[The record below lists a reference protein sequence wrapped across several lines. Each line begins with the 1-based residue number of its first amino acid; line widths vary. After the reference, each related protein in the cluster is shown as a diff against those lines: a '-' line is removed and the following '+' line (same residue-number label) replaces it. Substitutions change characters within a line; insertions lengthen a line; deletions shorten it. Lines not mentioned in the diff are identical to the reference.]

1 MTKIKTPPNIKLNTK
16 QGVDPMGFHN
26 ITEVVE
32 QNIQNGIK
40 KTQLSTKKLI
50 LLGIAAGFFI
60 AIGAEASSLA
70 MHGISGVGLAR
81 TIAGAVFPIGL
92 MLIVLTGG
100 ELFTGNCLISMAV
113 YDKRATLKGM
123 IRNLTI
129 VYISNFI
136 GAFLMAL
143 MINNSG
149 QLNLSAGGAGAF
161 TIKVALGKVGIDP
174 IWAIVSGI
182 LCNVLVC
189 LAIFMGATAK
199 DIAGKCIAIFFP
211 IFVFVI
217 SGFEHCVANM
227 YYIPAGI
234 IAAQN
239 PVYAAK
245 ATELYGITAQ
255 QLSGLNF
262 GSMFSNLIPVTIGNI
277 IGGMVFVGLLYW
289 YLYRKKES

>member
-1 MTKIKTPPNIKLNTK
+1 
-16 QGVDPMGFHN
+16 MGFQT
-26 ITEVVE
+26 ITEVIE

-40 KTQLSTKKLI
+40 KTNLTTKKLI

-60 AIGAEASSLA
+60 GIGAEASSLA
-70 MHGISGVGLAR
+70 MHGISNVGLAR
-81 TIAGAVFPIGL
+81 TVAGAVFPIGL
-92 MLIVLTGG
+92 MLIVLLGG

-113 YDKRATLKGM
+113 YDKKAKLKGM

-136 GAFLMAL
+136 GAALMAW
-143 MINNSG
+143 MINNCS
-149 QLNLSAGGAGAF
+149 QLNFSDGGAGAF

-174 IWAIVSGI
+174 MQAIVSGI

-189 LAIFMGATAK
+189 LAIFMAATAK
-199 DIAGKCIAIFFP
+199 DVAGKCIAIFFP

-234 IAAQN
+234 FAAHN
-239 PVYAAK
+239 PLYAAK
-245 ATELYGITAQ
+245 ATELYGITAE

-262 GSMFSNLIPVTIGNI
+262 GTMFSNLVPVTIGNV

-289 YLYRKKES
+289 YLYRKKEV

>member
-1 MTKIKTPPNIKLNTK
+1 
-16 QGVDPMGFHN
+16 MGFQT
-26 ITEVVE
+26 ITEVIE

-40 KTQLSTKKLI
+40 KTNLTTKKLI

-60 AIGAEASSLA
+60 GIGAEASSLA
-70 MHGISGVGLAR
+70 MHGISNVGLAR
-81 TIAGAVFPIGL
+81 TVAGAVFPIGL
-92 MLIVLTGG
+92 MLIILLGG

-113 YDKRATLKGM
+113 YDKKAKLKGM

-136 GAFLMAL
+136 GAALMAW
-143 MINNSG
+143 MINNCG
-149 QLNLSAGGAGAF
+149 QLNFSDSGAGAF

-174 IWAIVSGI
+174 IQAIVSGI

-189 LAIFMGATAK
+189 LAIFMAATAK
-199 DIAGKCIAIFFP
+199 DVAGKCIAIFFP

-234 IAAQN
+234 FAAHN
-239 PVYAAK
+239 PLYAAK
-245 ATELYGITAQ
+245 ATELYGITAE

-262 GSMFSNLIPVTIGNI
+262 GTIFSNLIPVTIGNI

-289 YLYRKKES
+289 YLYRKKEV

>member
-1 MTKIKTPPNIKLNTK
+1 
-16 QGVDPMGFHN
+16 MGFQT
-26 ITEVVE
+26 ITEVIE

-40 KTQLSTKKLI
+40 KTNLTTKKLI

-60 AIGAEASSLA
+60 GIGAEASSLA
-70 MHGISGVGLAR
+70 MHGISNVGLAR
-81 TIAGAVFPIGL
+81 TVAGAVFPIGL
-92 MLIVLTGG
+92 MLIVLLGG

-113 YDKRATLKGM
+113 YDKRAKLKGM
-123 IRNLTI
+123 IRNLII

-136 GAFLMAL
+136 GAALMAW
-143 MINNSG
+143 MINNCG
-149 QLNLSAGGAGAF
+149 QLNFSDGGAGAF

-174 IWAIVSGI
+174 IQAIVSGI

-189 LAIFMGATAK
+189 LAIFMAATAK
-199 DIAGKCIAIFFP
+199 DVAGKCIAIFFP

-234 IAAQN
+234 FAAHN
-239 PVYAAK
+239 PLYAAK
-245 ATELYGITAQ
+245 ATELYGITAE

-262 GSMFSNLIPVTIGNI
+262 GTMFSNLVPVTIGNI

-289 YLYRKKES
+289 YLYRKKEV

>member
-1 MTKIKTPPNIKLNTK
+1 M
-16 QGVDPMGFHN
+16 GVQT
-26 ITEVVE
+26 ITEVIE

-40 KTQLSTKKLI
+40 KTNLTTKKLI

-60 AIGAEASSLA
+60 GIGAEASSLA
-70 MHGISGVGLAR
+70 MHGISNVGLAR
-81 TIAGAVFPIGL
+81 TVAGVVFPIGL
-92 MLIVLTGG
+92 MLIVLLGG

-113 YDKRATLKGM
+113 YDKRAKLKGM

-136 GAFLMAL
+136 GAALMAW
-143 MINNSG
+143 MINNCG
-149 QLNLSAGGAGAF
+149 QLNFSDGGAGAF

-174 IWAIVSGI
+174 MQAIVSGI

-189 LAIFMGATAK
+189 LAIFMAATAK
-199 DIAGKCIAIFFP
+199 DVAGKCIAIFFP

-234 IAAQN
+234 FAAQN
-239 PVYAAK
+239 PLYAAK
-245 ATELYGITAQ
+245 ATELYGITAE

-262 GSMFSNLIPVTIGNI
+262 GTMFSNLVPVTIGNI

-289 YLYRKKES
+289 YLYRKKEV

>member
-1 MTKIKTPPNIKLNTK
+1 
-16 QGVDPMGFHN
+16 MGFQT
-26 ITEVVE
+26 ITEVIE

-40 KTQLSTKKLI
+40 KTNLTTKKLI

-60 AIGAEASSLA
+60 GIGAEASSLA
-70 MHGISGVGLAR
+70 MHGISNVGLAR
-81 TIAGAVFPIGL
+81 TVAGAVFPIGL
-92 MLIVLTGG
+92 MLIVLLGG

-113 YDKRATLKGM
+113 CDKKAKLKGM

-136 GAFLMAL
+136 GAALMAW
-143 MINNSG
+143 MINNCG
-149 QLNLSAGGAGAF
+149 QLNFSDGGAGAF

-174 IWAIVSGI
+174 IQAIVSGI

-189 LAIFMGATAK
+189 LAIFMAATAK
-199 DIAGKCIAIFFP
+199 DVAGKCIAIFFP

-234 IAAQN
+234 FAAHN
-239 PVYAAK
+239 PLYAAK
-245 ATELYGITAQ
+245 ATELYGITAE

-262 GSMFSNLIPVTIGNI
+262 GTMFSNLVPVTIGNI

-289 YLYRKKES
+289 YLYRKKEV

>member
-1 MTKIKTPPNIKLNTK
+1 
-16 QGVDPMGFHN
+16 MGFQT
-26 ITEVVE
+26 ITEVIE

-40 KTQLSTKKLI
+40 KTNLTTKKLI
-50 LLGIAAGFFI
+50 LLGLAAGFFI
-60 AIGAEASSLA
+60 GIGAEASSLA
-70 MHGISGVGLAR
+70 MHGISNVGLAR
-81 TIAGAVFPIGL
+81 TVAGAVFPIGL
-92 MLIVLTGG
+92 MLIVLLGG

-113 YDKRATLKGM
+113 YDKKAKLKGM

-136 GAFLMAL
+136 GAALMAW
-143 MINNSG
+143 MINNCG
-149 QLNLSAGGAGAF
+149 QLNFSDGGAGAF

-174 IWAIVSGI
+174 IQAIVSGI

-189 LAIFMGATAK
+189 LAIFMAATAK
-199 DIAGKCIAIFFP
+199 DVAGKCIAIFFP

-234 IAAQN
+234 FAAQN
-239 PVYAAK
+239 SLYAAK
-245 ATELYGITAQ
+245 ATELYGITAE

-262 GSMFSNLIPVTIGNI
+262 GTMFSNLIPVTIGNI

>member
-1 MTKIKTPPNIKLNTK
+1 
-16 QGVDPMGFHN
+16 MGFQT
-26 ITEVVE
+26 ITEVIE

-40 KTQLSTKKLI
+40 KTNLTTKKLI

-60 AIGAEASSLA
+60 GIGAEASSLA
-70 MHGISGVGLAR
+70 MHGISNVGLAR
-81 TIAGAVFPIGL
+81 TVAGAVFPIGL
-92 MLIVLTGG
+92 MLIVLLGG

-113 YDKRATLKGM
+113 YDKKAKLKGM

-136 GAFLMAL
+136 GAALMAW
-143 MINNSG
+143 MINNCG
-149 QLNLSAGGAGAF
+149 QLNFSDGGAGAF

-174 IWAIVSGI
+174 IQAIVSGI

-189 LAIFMGATAK
+189 LAIFIAATAK
-199 DIAGKCIAIFFP
+199 DVAGKCIAIFFP

-234 IAAQN
+234 FAAHN
-239 PVYAAK
+239 PLYAAK
-245 ATELYGITAQ
+245 ATELYGITAE

-262 GSMFSNLIPVTIGNI
+262 GTMFSNLVPVTIGNI

-289 YLYRKKES
+289 YLYRKKEV

>member
-1 MTKIKTPPNIKLNTK
+1 
-16 QGVDPMGFHN
+16 MGFHT
-26 ITEVVE
+26 ITEVIE

-40 KTQLSTKKLI
+40 KTNLTTKKLI

-60 AIGAEASSLA
+60 GIGAEASSLA
-70 MHGISGVGLAR
+70 MHGISNVGLAR
-81 TIAGAVFPIGL
+81 TVAGAVFPIGL
-92 MLIVLTGG
+92 MLIILLGG

-113 YDKRATLKGM
+113 YDKKAKLKGM

-136 GAFLMAL
+136 GAALMAW
-143 MINNSG
+143 MINNCG
-149 QLNLSAGGAGAF
+149 QLNFSDGGAGAF
-161 TIKVALGKVGIDP
+161 TIKVALGKVGIDS
-174 IWAIVSGI
+174 IQAIVSGI

-189 LAIFMGATAK
+189 LAIFMAATAK
-199 DIAGKCIAIFFP
+199 DVAGKCIAIFFP

-234 IAAQN
+234 FAAHN
-239 PVYAAK
+239 PLYVAK
-245 ATELYGITAQ
+245 ATELYGITAE

-262 GSMFSNLIPVTIGNI
+262 GTMFSNLIPVTIGNV

-289 YLYRKKES
+289 YLYRKKEV

>member
-1 MTKIKTPPNIKLNTK
+1 
-16 QGVDPMGFHN
+16 MGFQT
-26 ITEVVE
+26 ITEVIE

-40 KTQLSTKKLI
+40 KTNLTTKKLI

-60 AIGAEASSLA
+60 GIGAEASSLA
-70 MHGISGVGLAR
+70 MHGISNVGLAR
-81 TIAGAVFPIGL
+81 TVAGAVFPIGL
-92 MLIVLTGG
+92 MLIVLLGG

-113 YDKRATLKGM
+113 YDKKAKLKGM

-136 GAFLMAL
+136 GAALMAW
-143 MINNSG
+143 MINNCG
-149 QLNLSAGGAGAF
+149 QLNFSDGGAGAF

-174 IWAIVSGI
+174 MQAIVSGI

-189 LAIFMGATAK
+189 LAIFMAATAK
-199 DIAGKCIAIFFP
+199 DVAGKCIAIFFP

-234 IAAQN
+234 FAAHN
-239 PVYAAK
+239 PLYAAK
-245 ATELYGITAQ
+245 ATELYGITAE

-262 GSMFSNLIPVTIGNI
+262 GTMFSNLVPVTIGNV

-289 YLYRKKES
+289 YLYRKKEV

>member
-1 MTKIKTPPNIKLNTK
+1 
-16 QGVDPMGFHN
+16 MGFQT
-26 ITEVVE
+26 ITEVIE

-40 KTQLSTKKLI
+40 KTNLTTKKLI
-50 LLGIAAGFFI
+50 LLGISAGFFI
-60 AIGAEASSLA
+60 GIGAEASSLA
-70 MHGISGVGLAR
+70 MHGISNVGLAR
-81 TIAGAVFPIGL
+81 TVAGAVFPIGL
-92 MLIVLTGG
+92 MLIVLLGG

-113 YDKRATLKGM
+113 YDKKAKLKGM

-136 GAFLMAL
+136 GAALMAW
-143 MINNSG
+143 MINNCG
-149 QLNLSAGGAGAF
+149 QLNFSDGGAGAF
-161 TIKVALGKVGIDP
+161 TIKVALGKVGIDT
-174 IWAIVSGI
+174 IQAIVSGI

-189 LAIFMGATAK
+189 LAIFMAATAK
-199 DIAGKCIAIFFP
+199 DVAGKCIAIFFP

-234 IAAQN
+234 FAAQN
-239 PVYAAK
+239 PLYAAK
-245 ATELYGITAQ
+245 ATELYGITAE

-262 GSMFSNLIPVTIGNI
+262 GTMFSNLIPVTIGNV

-289 YLYRKKES
+289 YLYRKKEV

>member
-1 MTKIKTPPNIKLNTK
+1 
-16 QGVDPMGFHN
+16 MGFQT
-26 ITEVVE
+26 ITEVIE

-40 KTQLSTKKLI
+40 KTNLTTKKLI

-60 AIGAEASSLA
+60 GIGAEASSLA
-70 MHGISGVGLAR
+70 MHGISNVGLAR
-81 TIAGAVFPIGL
+81 TVAGAVFPIGL
-92 MLIVLTGG
+92 MLIVLLGG

-113 YDKRATLKGM
+113 YDKKAKLKGM

-136 GAFLMAL
+136 GAALMAW
-143 MINNSG
+143 MINNCG
-149 QLNLSAGGAGAF
+149 QLNFSDGGAGAF

-174 IWAIVSGI
+174 MQAIISGI

-189 LAIFMGATAK
+189 LAIFMAATAK
-199 DIAGKCIAIFFP
+199 DVSGKCIAIFFP

-234 IAAQN
+234 FAAQN
-239 PVYAAK
+239 LLYAAK
-245 ATELYGITAQ
+245 ATELYGITAE

-262 GSMFSNLIPVTIGNI
+262 GTMFSNLIPVTIGNV

-289 YLYRKKES
+289 YLYRKKEV

>member
-1 MTKIKTPPNIKLNTK
+1 
-16 QGVDPMGFHN
+16 MGFQT
-26 ITEVVE
+26 ITEVIE

-40 KTQLSTKKLI
+40 KTNITTKKLI

-60 AIGAEASSLA
+60 GIGAEASSLA
-70 MHGISGVGLAR
+70 MHGISNVGLAR
-81 TIAGAVFPIGL
+81 TVAGAVFPIGL
-92 MLIVLTGG
+92 MLIVLLGG

-113 YDKRATLKGM
+113 YDKKAKLKGM
-123 IRNLTI
+123 IRNLII

-136 GAFLMAL
+136 GAALMAW
-143 MINNSG
+143 MINNCG
-149 QLNLSAGGAGAF
+149 QLNFSDGGAGAF

-174 IWAIVSGI
+174 IQAIVSGI

-189 LAIFMGATAK
+189 LAIFMAATAK
-199 DIAGKCIAIFFP
+199 DVAGKCIAIFFP

-234 IAAQN
+234 FAAQN
-239 PVYAAK
+239 PLYAAK
-245 ATELYGITAQ
+245 ATELYGITAE
-255 QLSGLNF
+255 QLSGINF
-262 GSMFSNLIPVTIGNI
+262 GTMFSNLIPVTIGNI

>member
-1 MTKIKTPPNIKLNTK
+1 
-16 QGVDPMGFHN
+16 MGFQT
-26 ITEVVE
+26 ITEVIE

-40 KTQLSTKKLI
+40 KTNLTTKKLI

-60 AIGAEASSLA
+60 GIGAEASSLA
-70 MHGISGVGLAR
+70 MHGISNVGLAR
-81 TIAGAVFPIGL
+81 TVAGVVFPIGL
-92 MLIVLTGG
+92 MLIVLLGG

-113 YDKRATLKGM
+113 YDKKVKLKGM

-136 GAFLMAL
+136 GAALMAW
-143 MINNSG
+143 MINNCG
-149 QLNLSAGGAGAF
+149 QLNFSDGGAGAF

-174 IWAIVSGI
+174 IQAIVSGI

-189 LAIFMGATAK
+189 LAIFMAATAK
-199 DIAGKCIAIFFP
+199 DVAGKCIAIFFP

-234 IAAQN
+234 LATHN
-239 PVYAAK
+239 PLYAAK
-245 ATELYGITAQ
+245 ATELYGITAE

>member
-1 MTKIKTPPNIKLNTK
+1 
-16 QGVDPMGFHN
+16 MGFQT
-26 ITEVVE
+26 ITEVIE

-40 KTQLSTKKLI
+40 KTNLTTKKLI

-60 AIGAEASSLA
+60 GIGAEASSLA
-70 MHGISGVGLAR
+70 MHGISNVGLAR
-81 TIAGAVFPIGL
+81 TVAGAVFPIGL
-92 MLIVLTGG
+92 MIIVLLGG

-113 YDKRATLKGM
+113 YDKKAKLKGM

-136 GAFLMAL
+136 GAALMAW
-143 MINNSG
+143 MINNCG
-149 QLNLSAGGAGAF
+149 QLNFSDGGAGAF

-174 IWAIVSGI
+174 MQAIVSGI

-189 LAIFMGATAK
+189 LAIFMAATAK
-199 DIAGKCIAIFFP
+199 DVAGKCIAIFFP

-234 IAAQN
+234 FAAHN
-239 PVYAAK
+239 PLYAAK
-245 ATELYGITAQ
+245 ATELYGITAE

-262 GSMFSNLIPVTIGNI
+262 GTMFSNLVPVTIGNI

-289 YLYRKKES
+289 YLYRKKEV

>member
-1 MTKIKTPPNIKLNTK
+1 
-16 QGVDPMGFHN
+16 MGFQT
-26 ITEVVE
+26 ITEVIE

-40 KTQLSTKKLI
+40 KTNLTTKKLI

-60 AIGAEASSLA
+60 GIGAEASSLA
-70 MHGISGVGLAR
+70 MHGISNVGLAR
-81 TIAGAVFPIGL
+81 TVAGAVFPIGL
-92 MLIVLTGG
+92 MLIVLLGG

-113 YDKRATLKGM
+113 YDKKAKLKGM

-136 GAFLMAL
+136 GAALMAW
-143 MINNSG
+143 MINNCG
-149 QLNLSAGGAGAF
+149 QLNFSDGGAGAF

-174 IWAIVSGI
+174 IQAIVSGI

-189 LAIFMGATAK
+189 LAIFMAATAK
-199 DIAGKCIAIFFP
+199 DVAGKCIAIFFP

-234 IAAQN
+234 FAAQN
-239 PVYAAK
+239 SLYAAK
-245 ATELYGITAQ
+245 ATELYGITAE

-262 GSMFSNLIPVTIGNI
+262 GTMFSNLIPVTIGNI

>member
-1 MTKIKTPPNIKLNTK
+1 
-16 QGVDPMGFHN
+16 MGFQT
-26 ITEVVE
+26 ITEVIE

-40 KTQLSTKKLI
+40 KTNLTTKKLI

-60 AIGAEASSLA
+60 GIGAEASSLA
-70 MHGISGVGLAR
+70 MHGISNVGLAR
-81 TIAGAVFPIGL
+81 TVAGAVFPIGL
-92 MLIVLTGG
+92 MLIVLLGG

-113 YDKRATLKGM
+113 YDKKAKLKGM

-136 GAFLMAL
+136 GAALMAW
-143 MINNSG
+143 MINNCG
-149 QLNLSAGGAGAF
+149 QLNFSDGGAGAF

-174 IWAIVSGI
+174 IQAIVSGI

-189 LAIFMGATAK
+189 LAIFMAATAK
-199 DIAGKCIAIFFP
+199 DVAGKCIAIFFP

-234 IAAQN
+234 LAAHN
-239 PVYAAK
+239 PIYAAK
-245 ATELYGITAQ
+245 ATELYGITAE

-262 GSMFSNLIPVTIGNI
+262 GTMFSNLLPVTIGNI

-289 YLYRKKES
+289 YLYRKKEV

>member
-1 MTKIKTPPNIKLNTK
+1 
-16 QGVDPMGFHN
+16 MGFQT
-26 ITEVVE
+26 ITEVIE

-40 KTQLSTKKLI
+40 KTNLTTKKLI

-60 AIGAEASSLA
+60 GIGAEASSLA
-70 MHGISGVGLAR
+70 MHGISNVGLAR
-81 TIAGAVFPIGL
+81 TVAGAVFPIGL
-92 MLIVLTGG
+92 MLIVLLGG

-113 YDKRATLKGM
+113 YDKKEKLKGM

-136 GAFLMAL
+136 GAALMAW
-143 MINNSG
+143 MINNCG
-149 QLNLSAGGAGAF
+149 QLNFSDGGAGAF

-174 IWAIVSGI
+174 MQAIVSGI

-189 LAIFMGATAK
+189 LAIFMAATAK
-199 DIAGKCIAIFFP
+199 DVAGKCIAIFFP

-234 IAAQN
+234 FAAQN
-239 PVYAAK
+239 PLYVAK
-245 ATELYGITAQ
+245 ATELYGITAE

-262 GSMFSNLIPVTIGNI
+262 GTIFSNLIPVTIGNI

-289 YLYRKKES
+289 YLYRKKEV

>member
-1 MTKIKTPPNIKLNTK
+1 
-16 QGVDPMGFHN
+16 MGFHT
-26 ITEVVE
+26 ITEVIE

-40 KTQLSTKKLI
+40 KTNLTTKKLI

-60 AIGAEASSLA
+60 GIGAEASSLA
-70 MHGISGVGLAR
+70 MHGISNVGLAR
-81 TIAGAVFPIGL
+81 TVAGAVFPIGL
-92 MLIVLTGG
+92 MLIILLGG

-113 YDKRATLKGM
+113 YDKKAKLKGM

-136 GAFLMAL
+136 GAALMAW
-143 MINNSG
+143 MINNCG
-149 QLNLSAGGAGAF
+149 QLNFSDGGAGAF

-174 IWAIVSGI
+174 MQAIVSGI

-189 LAIFMGATAK
+189 LAIFMAATAK
-199 DIAGKCIAIFFP
+199 DVAGKCIAIFFP

-234 IAAQN
+234 FAAHN
-239 PVYAAK
+239 PLYVAK
-245 ATELYGITAQ
+245 ATELYGITAE

-262 GSMFSNLIPVTIGNI
+262 GTMFSNLIPVTIGNV

-289 YLYRKKES
+289 YLYRKKEV

>member
-1 MTKIKTPPNIKLNTK
+1 
-16 QGVDPMGFHN
+16 MGFQT
-26 ITEVVE
+26 ITEVIE

-40 KTQLSTKKLI
+40 KTNLTTKKLI

-60 AIGAEASSLA
+60 GIGAEASSLA
-70 MHGISGVGLAR
+70 MHGISNVGLAR
-81 TIAGAVFPIGL
+81 TVAGAVFPIGL
-92 MLIVLTGG
+92 MLIVLLGG

-113 YDKRATLKGM
+113 YDKKAKLKGM

-136 GAFLMAL
+136 GAALMAW
-143 MINNSG
+143 MINNCG
-149 QLNLSAGGAGAF
+149 QLNFSDGGAGAF

-174 IWAIVSGI
+174 MQAIVSGI

-189 LAIFMGATAK
+189 LAIFMAATAK
-199 DIAGKCIAIFFP
+199 DVAGKCIAIFFP

-234 IAAQN
+234 FATHN
-239 PVYAAK
+239 PLYVAK
-245 ATELYGITAQ
+245 ATEIYGITAE

-262 GSMFSNLIPVTIGNI
+262 GTMFSNLVPVTIGNV

-289 YLYRKKES
+289 YLYRKKEV

>member
-1 MTKIKTPPNIKLNTK
+1 
-16 QGVDPMGFHN
+16 MGFQT
-26 ITEVVE
+26 ITEVIE

-40 KTQLSTKKLI
+40 KTNLTTKKLI

-60 AIGAEASSLA
+60 GIGAEASSLA
-70 MHGISGVGLAR
+70 MHGISNVGLAR
-81 TIAGAVFPIGL
+81 TVAGAVFPIGL
-92 MLIVLTGG
+92 MLIVLLGG

-113 YDKRATLKGM
+113 YDKRAKLKGM

-136 GAFLMAL
+136 GAALMAW
-143 MINNSG
+143 MINNCG
-149 QLNLSAGGAGAF
+149 QLNFSDGGAGAF

-174 IWAIVSGI
+174 MQAIVSGI

-189 LAIFMGATAK
+189 LAIFMAATAK
-199 DIAGKCIAIFFP
+199 DVAGKCIAIFFP

-234 IAAQN
+234 FAAQN
-239 PVYAAK
+239 SLYAAK
-245 ATELYGITAQ
+245 ATELYGITAE

-262 GSMFSNLIPVTIGNI
+262 VTMFSNLIPVTIGNI

>member
-1 MTKIKTPPNIKLNTK
+1 
-16 QGVDPMGFHN
+16 MGFQT
-26 ITEVVE
+26 ITEVIE

-40 KTQLSTKKLI
+40 KTNLTTKKLI

-60 AIGAEASSLA
+60 GIGAEASSLA
-70 MHGISGVGLAR
+70 MHGISNVGLAR
-81 TIAGAVFPIGL
+81 TVAGAVFPIGL
-92 MLIVLTGG
+92 MLIVLLGG

-113 YDKRATLKGM
+113 YDKKAKLKGM

-136 GAFLMAL
+136 GAALMAW
-143 MINNSG
+143 MINNCG
-149 QLNLSAGGAGAF
+149 QLNFSDGGAGAF

-174 IWAIVSGI
+174 MQAIVSGI

-189 LAIFMGATAK
+189 LAIFMAATAK
-199 DIAGKCIAIFFP
+199 DVAGKCIAIFFP

-234 IAAQN
+234 FAAHN
-239 PVYAAK
+239 PLYVAK
-245 ATELYGITAQ
+245 ATELYGITAE

-262 GSMFSNLIPVTIGNI
+262 GTMFSNLVPVTIGNV

-289 YLYRKKES
+289 YLYRKKEV

>member
-1 MTKIKTPPNIKLNTK
+1 
-16 QGVDPMGFHN
+16 MGFQT
-26 ITEVVE
+26 ITEVIE

-40 KTQLSTKKLI
+40 KTNLTTKKLI

-60 AIGAEASSLA
+60 GIGAEASSLA
-70 MHGISGVGLAR
+70 MHGISNVGLAR
-81 TIAGAVFPIGL
+81 TVAGTVFPIGL
-92 MLIVLTGG
+92 MLIVLLGG

-113 YDKRATLKGM
+113 YDKKAKLKGM

-136 GAFLMAL
+136 GAALMAW
-143 MINNSG
+143 MINNCG
-149 QLNLSAGGAGAF
+149 QLNFSDGGAGAF

-174 IWAIVSGI
+174 MQAIVSGI

-189 LAIFMGATAK
+189 LAIFMAATAK
-199 DIAGKCIAIFFP
+199 DVAGKCIAIFFP

-234 IAAQN
+234 LAAHN
-239 PVYAAK
+239 PIYAAK
-245 ATELYGITAQ
+245 ATELYGITAE

-262 GSMFSNLIPVTIGNI
+262 GTMFSNLLPVTIGNI

-289 YLYRKKES
+289 YLYRKKEV

>member
-1 MTKIKTPPNIKLNTK
+1 
-16 QGVDPMGFHN
+16 MGFQT
-26 ITEVVE
+26 ITEVIE

-40 KTQLSTKKLI
+40 KTNLTTKKLI

-60 AIGAEASSLA
+60 GIGAEASSLA
-70 MHGISGVGLAR
+70 MHGISNVGLAR
-81 TIAGAVFPIGL
+81 TVAGAVFPIGL
-92 MLIVLTGG
+92 MLIVLLGG

-113 YDKRATLKGM
+113 YDKKAKLKGM

-136 GAFLMAL
+136 GAALMAW
-143 MINNSG
+143 MINNCG
-149 QLNLSAGGAGAF
+149 QLNFSDGGAGAF

-174 IWAIVSGI
+174 MQAIVSGI

-189 LAIFMGATAK
+189 LAIFMAATAK
-199 DIAGKCIAIFFP
+199 DVAGKCIAIFFP

-234 IAAQN
+234 LAAHN
-239 PVYAAK
+239 PLYAEK
-245 ATELYGITAQ
+245 ATELYGITVE

-262 GSMFSNLIPVTIGNI
+262 GTMFSNLVPVTIGNI

-289 YLYRKKES
+289 YLYRKKEV

>member
-1 MTKIKTPPNIKLNTK
+1 
-16 QGVDPMGFHN
+16 MGFQT
-26 ITEVVE
+26 ITEVIE

-40 KTQLSTKKLI
+40 KTNLTTKKLI

-60 AIGAEASSLA
+60 GIGAEASSLA
-70 MHGISGVGLAR
+70 MHGISNVGLAR
-81 TIAGAVFPIGL
+81 TVAGAVFPIGL
-92 MLIVLTGG
+92 MLIVLLGG

-113 YDKRATLKGM
+113 YDKKAKLKGM

-136 GAFLMAL
+136 GAALMAW
-143 MINNSG
+143 MINNCG
-149 QLNLSAGGAGAF
+149 QLNFSDGGAGAF

-174 IWAIVSGI
+174 IQAIVSGI

-189 LAIFMGATAK
+189 LAIFMTATAK
-199 DIAGKCIAIFFP
+199 DVAGKCIAIFFP

-234 IAAQN
+234 FAAHN
-239 PVYAAK
+239 PLYAAK
-245 ATELYGITAQ
+245 ATELYGITAE

-262 GSMFSNLIPVTIGNI
+262 GTMFSNLVPVTIGNI

-289 YLYRKKES
+289 YLYRKKEV

>member
-1 MTKIKTPPNIKLNTK
+1 
-16 QGVDPMGFHN
+16 MGFQT
-26 ITEVVE
+26 ITEVIK

-40 KTQLSTKKLI
+40 KTNITTKKLI

-60 AIGAEASSLA
+60 GIGAEASSLA
-70 MHGISGVGLAR
+70 MHGISNVGLAR
-81 TIAGAVFPIGL
+81 TVAGAVFPIGL
-92 MLIVLTGG
+92 MLIVLLGG

-113 YDKRATLKGM
+113 YDKKSKLKGM

-136 GAFLMAL
+136 GAALMAW
-143 MINNSG
+143 MINNCG
-149 QLNLSAGGAGAF
+149 QLNFSDGGAGAF

-174 IWAIVSGI
+174 IQAIVSGI

-189 LAIFMGATAK
+189 LAIFMAATAK
-199 DIAGKCIAIFFP
+199 DVAGKCIAIFFP

-234 IAAQN
+234 FAAHN
-239 PVYAAK
+239 PLYAAK
-245 ATELYGITAQ
+245 ATELYGITAE

-262 GSMFSNLIPVTIGNI
+262 GTMFSNLIPVTIGNI

>member
-1 MTKIKTPPNIKLNTK
+1 
-16 QGVDPMGFHN
+16 MGFQT
-26 ITEVVE
+26 ITEVIE

-40 KTQLSTKKLI
+40 KTNLTTKKLI

-60 AIGAEASSLA
+60 GIGAEASSLA
-70 MHGISGVGLAR
+70 MHGISNVGLAR
-81 TIAGAVFPIGL
+81 TVAGVVFPIGL
-92 MLIVLTGG
+92 MLIVLLGG

-113 YDKRATLKGM
+113 YDKKAKLKGM

-136 GAFLMAL
+136 GAALMAW
-143 MINNSG
+143 MINNCG
-149 QLNLSAGGAGAF
+149 QLNFSDGGAGAF

-174 IWAIVSGI
+174 IQAIVSGI

-189 LAIFMGATAK
+189 LAIFMAATAK
-199 DIAGKCIAIFFP
+199 DVAGKCIAIFFP

-234 IAAQN
+234 FASHN
-239 PVYAAK
+239 SLYAAK
-245 ATELYGITAQ
+245 ATELYGITAE

-262 GSMFSNLIPVTIGNI
+262 GTMFSNLIPVTIGNI
-277 IGGMVFVGLLYW
+277 IGGMVLVGLLYW

>member
-1 MTKIKTPPNIKLNTK
+1 
-16 QGVDPMGFHN
+16 MGFRT
-26 ITEVVE
+26 ITEVIE

-40 KTQLSTKKLI
+40 KTNLTTKKLI

-60 AIGAEASSLA
+60 GIGAEASSLA
-70 MHGISGVGLAR
+70 MHGISNVGLAR
-81 TIAGAVFPIGL
+81 TVAGAVFPIGL
-92 MLIVLTGG
+92 MLIVLLGG

-113 YDKRATLKGM
+113 YDKKSKLKGM

-136 GAFLMAL
+136 GAALMAW
-143 MINNSG
+143 MINNCG
-149 QLNLSAGGAGAF
+149 QLNFSDGGAGAF

-174 IWAIVSGI
+174 MQAIVSGI

-189 LAIFMGATAK
+189 LAIFMAATAK
-199 DIAGKCIAIFFP
+199 DVAGKCIAIFFP

-234 IAAQN
+234 FAAHN
-239 PVYAAK
+239 PLYAAK
-245 ATELYGITAQ
+245 ATELYGITAE

-262 GSMFSNLIPVTIGNI
+262 GTMFSNLIPVTIGNI

>member
-1 MTKIKTPPNIKLNTK
+1 
-16 QGVDPMGFHN
+16 MGFQT
-26 ITEVVE
+26 ITEVIE

-40 KTQLSTKKLI
+40 KTNLTTKKLI

-60 AIGAEASSLA
+60 GIGAEASSLA
-70 MHGISGVGLAR
+70 MHGISNVGLAR
-81 TIAGAVFPIGL
+81 TVAGAVFPIGL
-92 MLIVLTGG
+92 MLIVLLGG

-113 YDKRATLKGM
+113 YDKKAKLKGM

-136 GAFLMAL
+136 GAALMAW
-143 MINNSG
+143 MINNCG
-149 QLNLSAGGAGAF
+149 QLNFSDGGAGAF

-174 IWAIVSGI
+174 MQAIVSGI

-189 LAIFMGATAK
+189 LAIFMAATAK
-199 DIAGKCIAIFFP
+199 DVAGKCIAIFFP

-234 IAAQN
+234 FASHN
-239 PVYAAK
+239 PLYAAK
-245 ATELYGITAQ
+245 ATELYGITAE

-262 GSMFSNLIPVTIGNI
+262 GTMFSNLIPVTIGNI
-277 IGGMVFVGLLYW
+277 IGGMVLVGLLYW

>member
-1 MTKIKTPPNIKLNTK
+1 
-16 QGVDPMGFHN
+16 MGFQT
-26 ITEVVE
+26 ITEVIE

-40 KTQLSTKKLI
+40 KTNLTTKKLI

-60 AIGAEASSLA
+60 GIGAEASSLA
-70 MHGISGVGLAR
+70 MHGISNVGLAR
-81 TIAGAVFPIGL
+81 TVAGVVFPIGL
-92 MLIVLTGG
+92 MLIVLLGG

-113 YDKRATLKGM
+113 YDKKAKLKGM

-136 GAFLMAL
+136 GAALMAW
-143 MINNSG
+143 MINNCG
-149 QLNLSAGGAGAF
+149 QLNFSDGGAGAF

-174 IWAIVSGI
+174 IQAIVSGI

-189 LAIFMGATAK
+189 LAIFMAATAK
-199 DIAGKCIAIFFP
+199 DVAGKCIAIFFP

-234 IAAQN
+234 FASHN
-239 PVYAAK
+239 PLYAAK
-245 ATELYGITAQ
+245 ATELYGITAE

-262 GSMFSNLIPVTIGNI
+262 GTMFSNLIPVTIGNI
-277 IGGMVFVGLLYW
+277 IGGMVLVGLLYW

>member
-1 MTKIKTPPNIKLNTK
+1 
-16 QGVDPMGFHN
+16 MGFQT
-26 ITEVVE
+26 ITEVIE

-40 KTQLSTKKLI
+40 KTNLTTKKLI

-60 AIGAEASSLA
+60 GIGAEASSLA
-70 MHGISGVGLAR
+70 MHGISNVGLAR
-81 TIAGAVFPIGL
+81 TVAGAVFPIGL
-92 MLIVLTGG
+92 MLIVLLGG

-113 YDKRATLKGM
+113 YDKKAKLKGM

-136 GAFLMAL
+136 GAALMAW
-143 MINNSG
+143 MINNCG
-149 QLNLSAGGAGAF
+149 QLNFSDGGAGAF

-174 IWAIVSGI
+174 IQAIVSGI

-189 LAIFMGATAK
+189 LAILMAATAK
-199 DIAGKCIAIFFP
+199 DVAGKCIAIFFP

-234 IAAQN
+234 FAAHN
-239 PVYAAK
+239 PLYAAK
-245 ATELYGITAQ
+245 ATELYGITAE

-262 GSMFSNLIPVTIGNI
+262 GTMFSNLVPVTIGNI

-289 YLYRKKES
+289 YLYRKKEV

>member
-1 MTKIKTPPNIKLNTK
+1 
-16 QGVDPMGFHN
+16 MGFQA
-26 ITEVVE
+26 ITEVIE

-40 KTQLSTKKLI
+40 KTNLTTKKLI

-60 AIGAEASSLA
+60 GIGAEASSLA
-70 MHGISGVGLAR
+70 MHGISNVGLAR
-81 TIAGAVFPIGL
+81 TVAGAVFPIGL
-92 MLIVLTGG
+92 MLIVLLGG

-113 YDKRATLKGM
+113 YDKKAKLKGM

-136 GAFLMAL
+136 GAALMAW
-143 MINNSG
+143 MINNCG
-149 QLNLSAGGAGAF
+149 QLNFSDGGAGAF

-174 IWAIVSGI
+174 MQAIVSGI

-189 LAIFMGATAK
+189 LAIFMAATAK
-199 DIAGKCIAIFFP
+199 DVAGKCIAIFFP

-234 IAAQN
+234 FAAHN
-239 PVYAAK
+239 PLYVAK
-245 ATELYGITAQ
+245 ATELYGITAE

-262 GSMFSNLIPVTIGNI
+262 GTMFSNLVPVTIGNV

-289 YLYRKKES
+289 YLYRKKEV

>member
-1 MTKIKTPPNIKLNTK
+1 
-16 QGVDPMGFHN
+16 MGFQT
-26 ITEVVE
+26 ITEVIE

-40 KTQLSTKKLI
+40 KTNLTTKKLI

-60 AIGAEASSLA
+60 GIGAEASSLA
-70 MHGISGVGLAR
+70 MHGISNVGLAR
-81 TIAGAVFPIGL
+81 TVAGAVFPIGL
-92 MLIVLTGG
+92 MLIVLLGG

-113 YDKRATLKGM
+113 YDKKAKLKGM

-136 GAFLMAL
+136 GAALMAW
-143 MINNSG
+143 MINNCG
-149 QLNLSAGGAGAF
+149 QLNFSDGGAGAF

-174 IWAIVSGI
+174 IQAIVSGI

-189 LAIFMGATAK
+189 LAIFMAATAK
-199 DIAGKCIAIFFP
+199 DVAGKCIAIFFP

-234 IAAQN
+234 FAAHN
-239 PVYAAK
+239 PLYAAK
-245 ATELYGITAQ
+245 ATELYGITAE

-262 GSMFSNLIPVTIGNI
+262 GTMFSNLVPVTIGNV

-289 YLYRKKES
+289 YLYRKKEV

>member
-1 MTKIKTPPNIKLNTK
+1 
-16 QGVDPMGFHN
+16 MGFQT
-26 ITEVVE
+26 ITEVIE

-40 KTQLSTKKLI
+40 KTNLTTKKLI

-60 AIGAEASSLA
+60 GIGAEASSLA
-70 MHGISGVGLAR
+70 MHGISNVGLAR
-81 TIAGAVFPIGL
+81 TVAGAVFPIGL
-92 MLIVLTGG
+92 MLIVLLGG

-113 YDKRATLKGM
+113 YDKKAKLKGM

-136 GAFLMAL
+136 GAALMAW
-143 MINNSG
+143 MINNCG
-149 QLNLSAGGAGAF
+149 QLNFSDGGAGAF
-161 TIKVALGKVGIDP
+161 TIKVALGKVGIDS
-174 IWAIVSGI
+174 IQAIVSGI

-189 LAIFMGATAK
+189 LAIFMAATAK
-199 DIAGKCIAIFFP
+199 DVAGKCIAIFFP

-234 IAAQN
+234 FAAHN
-239 PVYAAK
+239 PLYVAK
-245 ATELYGITAQ
+245 ATELYGITAE

-262 GSMFSNLIPVTIGNI
+262 GTMFSNLVPVTIGNV

-289 YLYRKKES
+289 YLYRKKEV

>member
-1 MTKIKTPPNIKLNTK
+1 
-16 QGVDPMGFHN
+16 MGFQT
-26 ITEVVE
+26 ITEVIE

-40 KTQLSTKKLI
+40 KTNLTTKKLI

-60 AIGAEASSLA
+60 GIGAEASSLA
-70 MHGISGVGLAR
+70 MHGISNVGLAR
-81 TIAGAVFPIGL
+81 TVAGVVFPIGL
-92 MLIVLTGG
+92 MLIVLLGG

-113 YDKRATLKGM
+113 YDKKAKLKGM

-136 GAFLMAL
+136 GAALMAW
-143 MINNSG
+143 MINNCG
-149 QLNLSAGGAGAF
+149 QLNFSDGGAGAF

-174 IWAIVSGI
+174 MQAIVSGI

-189 LAIFMGATAK
+189 LAIFMAATAK
-199 DIAGKCIAIFFP
+199 DVAGKCIAIFFP

-234 IAAQN
+234 FAAHN
-239 PVYAAK
+239 PLYAAK
-245 ATELYGITAQ
+245 ATELYGITAE

-262 GSMFSNLIPVTIGNI
+262 GTMFSNLIPVTIGNI